1 MRFASPR
8 RLRKLLK
15 IDQETGIGTALR
27 WHPEGCTPRAR
38 RSILADPRMQKAA
51 RDMSERLGIL
61 NADYQALRTSTSNLL
76 ERIEAAL
83 KT

>member
-8 RLRKLLK
+8 RLRK
-15 IDQETGIGTALR
+15 
-27 WHPEGCTPRAR
+27 
-38 RSILADPRMQKAA
+38 
-51 RDMSERLGIL
+51 LGIL

-83 KT
+83 QT